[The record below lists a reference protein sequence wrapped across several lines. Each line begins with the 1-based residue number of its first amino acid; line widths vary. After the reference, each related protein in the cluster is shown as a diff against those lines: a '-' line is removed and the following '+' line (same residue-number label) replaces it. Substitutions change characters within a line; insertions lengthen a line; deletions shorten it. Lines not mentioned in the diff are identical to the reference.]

1 MRFGIREL
9 VLVATLLGILIASF
23 TLVFLPQNAAIDR
36 AKREIDHKMDLLEK
50 LAAETDRNE
59 ALRERN
65 EEIAR
70 RIGEIEDRLP
80 SDKQVDSVIR
90 QVSELAVRSGLN
102 PPAMQNAKPV
112 PAAQYWE
119 QPLELKTGGTFRG
132 FYDFLIEL
140 ERMPRIT
147 RINSMKLDRARNEEG
162 RMDVEFTLSIYFQ
175 NAGGPT
181 P

>member
-1 MRFGIREL
+1 MRFGIREI
-9 VLVATLLGILIASF
+9 VLVATLLGILVASF

-65 EEIAR
+65 EVIAR
-70 RIGEIEDRLP
+70 RIAEVEDRLP
-80 SDKQVDSVIR
+80 SDKQVDAVIR

-119 QPLELKTGGTFRG
+119 QPLDLKTSGTFRG

-147 RINSMKLDRARNEEG
+147 RINSMTLNRARNEEG